1 MMNIELQN
9 AKPLAQIRDEK
20 DMSNITPELL
30 AAYEAIAKLDEKI
43 SLLEK
48 KIQKLEGEN
57 KHD

>member
-1 MMNIELQN
+1 MNIKLQN
-9 AKPLAQIRDEK
+9 AKPLSQIRDEK

-43 SLLEK
+43 AFLEK
-48 KIQKLEGEN
+48 KILNLEGEK

>member
-1 MMNIELQN
+1 MNIELQN
-9 AKPLAQIRDEK
+9 AKPLSQIRDEK

-30 AAYEAIAKLDEKI
+30 AAYEAISKLDEKI

-48 KIQKLEGEN
+48 KILKLEGEN

>member
-1 MMNIELQN
+1 MNIALQN
-9 AKPLAQIRDEK
+9 AKPLSQIREEK
-20 DMSNITPELL
+20 DMSNVTPELL
-30 AAYEAIAKLDEKI
+30 AAYEAIAKFDEKI